1 MYTTNGISNK
11 FINVVVIICFIDSII
26 AVSSFS
32 LRNGGG
38 QSNSYTPQ
46 ANPVAPKPDGMFF
59 PKNQNEIE
67 QPKGGSIE
75 SLFSDHA
82 EAPLAHRDVYPKQ
95 QLPTPTTKKGVNN
108 TLSSS
113 DQVHHYG
120 NTPSVNITNVMDV
133 GTGEKKKNVTASI
146 PKLKNE
152 KPVGAMN
159 ALKEELV
166 EEHGKLPKAHA
177 SDDTSK
183 DDDGSGSNNKGKG
196 NKKPKEDPAWKFM
209 MSNIKKDEAPATPA
223 AAIVRKSRRCISPY
237 LMVTDTFNSY

>member
-59 PKNQNEIE
+59 PKNQNEME

-95 QLPTPTTKKGVNN
+95 QLPTPTTKSQTSEKSKALRHISTSIVSRQRTAEVSEGPRGRHAAGRGGDAERRGGDGVAG
-108 TLSSS
+108 
-113 DQVHHYG
+113 D
-120 NTPSVNITNVMDV
+120 
-133 GTGEKKKNVTASI
+133 
-146 PKLKNE
+146 
-152 KPVGAMN
+152 
-159 ALKEELV
+159 
-166 EEHGKLPKAHA
+166 
-177 SDDTSK
+177 
-183 DDDGSGSNNKGKG
+183 
-196 NKKPKEDPAWKFM
+196 
-209 MSNIKKDEAPATPA
+209 
-223 AAIVRKSRRCISPY
+223 
-237 LMVTDTFNSY
+237 